1 MHAGP
6 AGMEL
11 AQMLPIM
18 VDDKAIQFRILD
30 EILPAYYE
38 ALVAAGPEG
47 LKEEY
52 TFENLKEDWL
62 CGCILW

>member
-1 MHAGP
+1 
-6 AGMEL
+6 MEL

-18 VDDKAIQFRILD
+18 VSDKAIQFRILD

-38 ALVAAGPEG
+38 VLCTEGPPG
-47 LKEEY
+47 LRTEY